1 MMTNEPMPQGEA
13 KVPITRKMCV
23 QAVKQTYREGFP
35 CFYWIGNAMMTVFVV
50 AVACLLFIPPYWP
63 VNLFGVVWLIV
74 NWCLGLGAFFSHV
87 LALFGICNV
96 AKDVLRGKFTR
107 KDTKG
112 QVLYYWFRFTYH
124 SPKMVD
130 KHTYETAQA
139 GEIFYM
145 LSVPGLTYNETVAI
159 YPISQYEWTGN
170 SSKIKDYTRFYAARD
185 QTVERV
191 ENTILARRPLTHG
204 RKWKLTGEE
213 IARDLLEERALTKE
227 HVLVAFVATAV
238 LGGGFVGVP
247 NTVDQVL
254 IAGMGG
260 GEIVGILSDKKFGFM
275 PKRFVFQP
283 MHDSAKLR
291 KYILEN
297 GGYIERDFTFED
309 GKFYDVIVGGKADET
324 HESAPYSN
332 DEYEFGRDNLKKRP
346 QAFLKRVKK
355 LLKNM
360 DKYLSVP
367 TLQEQNRIELEK
379 RKEKLQE
386 VLNGETLR
394 DL

>member
-1 MMTNEPMPQGEA
+1 MAYGKRIDTL
-13 KVPITRKMCV
+13 CS
-23 QAVKQTYREGFP
+23 
-35 CFYWIGNAMMTVFVV
+35 
-50 AVACLLFIPPYWP
+50 LLKAAP
-63 VNLFGVVWLIV
+63 LF
-74 NWCLGLGAFFSHV
+74 A
-87 LALFGICNV
+87 
-96 AKDVLRGKFTR
+96 DVGCDHGYCT
-107 KDTKG
+107 
-112 QVLYYWFRFTYH
+112 
-124 SPKMVD
+124 
-130 KHTYETAQA
+130 E
-139 GEIFYM
+139 YM
-145 LSVPGLTYNETVAI
+145 LKNGLCEHAI
-159 YPISQYEWTGN
+159 VSDISKGSLE
-170 SSKIKDYTRFYAARD
+170 KA
-185 QTVERV
+185 QTL
-191 ENTILARRPLTHG
+191 LASYLAQG
-204 RKWKLTGEE
+204 K
-213 IARDLLEERALTKE
+213 
-227 HVLVAFVATAV
+227 ATAV

-309 GKFYDVIVGGKADET
+309 SKFYDVIVGGKADAT

-332 DEYEFGRDNLKKRP
+332 DEYEFGRDNLKQRP

-367 TLQEQNRIELEK
+367 TLQEQSRTELEK

-386 VLNGETLR
+386 VLNGETL
-394 DL
+394 